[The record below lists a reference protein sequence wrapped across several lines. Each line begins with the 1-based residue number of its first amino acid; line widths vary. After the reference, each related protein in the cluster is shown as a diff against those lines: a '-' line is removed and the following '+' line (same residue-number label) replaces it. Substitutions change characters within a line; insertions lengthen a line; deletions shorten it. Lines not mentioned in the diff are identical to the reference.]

1 MPTGDIA
8 ASHDTGGAAIRALR
22 TGAGLS
28 LRQLAGA
35 VGISHSHLVR
45 FERGERDVS
54 TETLT
59 RLIHAIATSRLDKA
73 S

>member
-1 MPTGDIA
+1 MPTDNIA
-8 ASHDTGGAAIRALR
+8 ASSDTGGAAIRALR

-28 LRQLAGA
+28 ARKLAGS
-35 VGISHSHLVR
+35 VGISHSHLIR

-54 TETLT
+54 TATLA
-59 RLIHAIATSRLDKA
+59 RLIQAIATSRLDA